1 MGEGENTCYFVRI
14 NVWKDV
20 TWKLEEKGEG

>member
-1 MGEGENTCYFVRI
+1 MGEGENSCYFVGI

-20 TWKLEEKGEG
+20 TWKVEKKAEG